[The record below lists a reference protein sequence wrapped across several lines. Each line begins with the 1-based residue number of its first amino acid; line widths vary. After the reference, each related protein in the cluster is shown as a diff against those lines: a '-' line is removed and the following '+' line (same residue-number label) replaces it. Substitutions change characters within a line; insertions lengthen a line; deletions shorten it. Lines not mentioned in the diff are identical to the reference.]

1 MSTHTDFR
9 AVYFP
14 YCIEKQSDGSWV
26 VLNRSYKPVGFNTDD
41 FVKYEQH
48 PVSARLS
55 GLGPA
60 KLKKLS
66 YSGEVEGDR
75 VYLYNDGCVPT
86 RSAANMKSYLEKLK
100 ILAGLS
106 LSR

>member
-1 MSTHTDFR
+1 MSTLTDFR

-14 YCIEKQSDGSWV
+14 YCIERQADGTWL
-26 VLNRSYKPVGFNTDD
+26 VLNRHYKPVGFNTDD
-41 FVKYEQH
+41 FITYEQF
-48 PVSARLS
+48 PVSAKLS

-66 YSGEVEGDR
+66 YSGVATGDR
-75 VYLYNDGCVPT
+75 IYLYNDGCVPT
-86 RSAANMKSYLEKLK
+86 HDAASMRAYLEKLK
-100 ILAGLS
+100 LLAGLG

>member
-14 YCIEKQSDGSWV
+14 YCIEKRPDGTWV
-26 VLNRSYKPVGFNTDD
+26 VLNRAYKPVGFNTDD
-41 FVKYEQH
+41 FVNYEDY
-48 PVSARLS
+48 PVSAQLS

-60 KLKKLS
+60 NLKKLS
-66 YSGEVEGDR
+66 HSGKVSGER
-75 VYLYNDGCVPT
+75 VYLYNDGCTPT
-86 RSAANMKSYLEKLK
+86 HSPADMKAYLEKLK

-106 LSR
+106 LKR